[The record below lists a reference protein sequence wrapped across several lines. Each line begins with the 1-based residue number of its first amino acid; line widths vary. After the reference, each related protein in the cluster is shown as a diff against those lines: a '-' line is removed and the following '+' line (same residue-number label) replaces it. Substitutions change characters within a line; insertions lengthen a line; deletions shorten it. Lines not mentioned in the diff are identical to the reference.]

1 MRNRRFT
8 KPYRS
13 LFRYVLLMATLVLV
27 GCAARIEPPQLPV
40 DQAPGDYSYLKTYI
54 TDLIRADMK
63 LNKIVGLSIAVVHDQ
78 ETVWSEGFGYA
89 VKSQKKLAEGNTVYR
104 AGSITKL
111 FTAIGIMQLAEQGLV
126 DIDNPISAYLP
137 EFSIKSRFADM
148 RAPTLRDLLTHHS
161 GLPSDRFKDWA
172 WESPPP
178 DDYEEVFLELP
189 TQFTDDYMARPP
201 GAAFAYSNLG
211 FSLLGNVIARVSG
224 ESYPDY
230 IENHILKPLGMERS
244 AVIVNDRIRGDLAKG
259 YTGKK
264 ESETPYIRDLPAGSL
279 LSSANDM
286 ARFIG
291 MILGK
296 GTLGETRVL
305 SPETLERVFVPQN
318 EEVPLDLDFRI
329 GLAFWLV
336 NPMGLELAGYPASH
350 GGDLPPYH
358 AILVT
363 LPSEGLG
370 VVVMS
375 NSDQSSTSVM
385 KIAIETIRLAHEI
398 KTGKRPRADE
408 VRPVIALD
416 DSELTALT
424 GTYSTFMGLS
434 RVTRKGNRAII
445 RLAGFNLDL
454 VPHPGNRFSVR
465 FRLFGLI
472 PLKIPILETIRFDR
486 HEIEGSQYLA
496 LYMNDMLMGLA
507 GKFEPVS
514 IPEVWL
520 ERVGKYENIE
530 GEENAMMGDFR
541 LDYDKKASL
550 LLLKIKALGSRM
562 VFPLEPVNDT
572 EAITIGQGRN
582 LGETV
587 RFEEEGELLVF
598 SGLRLKRR

>member
-1 MRNRRFT
+1 MKNRRFT
-8 KPYRS
+8 NSYRILS
-13 LFRYVLLMATLVLV
+13 IYALFVATLVLV
-27 GCAARIEPPQLPV
+27 GCAARMEPPRLAA
-40 DQAPGDYSYLKTYI
+40 DQAPGDYSYLKSYI
-54 TDLIRADMK
+54 TGLIGAEMK
-63 LNKIVGLSIAVVHDQ
+63 KNKIVGLSIAVVDDQ

-89 VKSQKKLAEGNTVYR
+89 VKSQKKPADGNTVYR
-104 AGSITKL
+104 VGSITKL

-126 DIDNPISAYLP
+126 DIDSSIGTYLP
-137 EFSIKSRFADM
+137 EFSIRSRFADM

-178 DDYEEVFLELP
+178 EGYDEVFKELP
-189 TQFTDDYMARPP
+189 TQVKDDYMAGPP
-201 GAAFAYSNLG
+201 GVVFAYCNLG

-230 IENHILKPLGMERS
+230 VENHILKPLGMERS
-244 AVIVNDRIRGDLAKG
+244 AVIVKDRIRGGLSKG
-259 YTGKK
+259 YTRKK

-279 LSSANDM
+279 LSSTNDM
-286 ARFIG
+286 ARFIK

-296 GTLGETRVL
+296 GALGEARVL
-305 SPETLERVFVPQN
+305 SPENLELMFEPQN

-336 NPMGLELAGYPASH
+336 NPMGLELTGYPASH

-358 AILVT
+358 AMLVT

-375 NSDQSSTSVM
+375 NSNESTTSVM
-385 KIAIETIRLAHEI
+385 KVAITTMRLAHEI
-398 KTGKRPRADE
+398 KTGKRPRPDDT
-408 VRPVIALD
+408 RPVITLSD
-416 DSELTALT
+416 GELNALT
-424 GTYSTFMGLS
+424 GNYTSSMGLGHV
-434 RVTRKGNRAII
+434 RRKGNRMVMRMLGA
-445 RLAGFNLDL
+445 NLDL
-454 VPHPGNRFSVR
+454 IPHPGNKFSVR

-472 PLKIPILETIRFDR
+472 PLKIEMLETMRFDR

-514 IPEVWL
+514 IPDLWL
-520 ERVGKYENIE
+520 EREGKYEDIE
-530 GEENAMMGDFR
+530 GVEHAMMSDFR
-541 LDYDKKASL
+541 LDYDKKSNL
-550 LLLKIKALGSRM
+550 LLLKMKALGSRM
-562 VFPLEPVNDT
+562 AFPLEPVNNT

-587 RFEEEGELLVF
+587 RFEDEGEVLIF
-598 SGLRLKRR
+598 SGFRLRRR